1 MARSLAILLVALL
14 IFSNASAQFTNADL
28 NAMVA
33 TEEAFIKM
41 AKEKNTRDAFLFF
54 LHDDAVTVGPY
65 GLVTGKEQ
73 LKKQPLND
81 SWLSW
86 SATYCD
92 ISSGG
97 DLGYNVGPWKFF
109 AHRADSLPVAWG
121 HFHSIWRKQTDGTW
135 KNMLDFGISHDSLEV
150 SGALHTSSIPLKAP
164 KVRTPALEA
173 TVSLMNQ
180 EKSFLAAVNTEGLN
194 AYNKF
199 ASKEIRFARQ
209 GDHPIVTAADKAAF
223 LKRKSLYFNQVLVD
237 GGIASSGDLGYVYG
251 TADALAFVD
260 DKQET
265 KQAVYLRI
273 WKKEDGKNWKI
284 VLDVMTFR

>member
-28 NAMVA
+28 NALVA

-73 LKKQPLND
+73 LKKQPVND

-86 SATYCD
+86 NVMYCD

-121 HFHSIWRKQTDGTW
+121 HFHSIWRKQPDGTW

-150 SGALHTSSIPLKAP
+150 SETLHSSSIPLKALTVP
-164 KVRTPALEA
+164 TPALEA

-180 EKSFLAAVNTEGLN
+180 EKSFLAAVNTEGLSV
-194 AYNKF
+194 YNKF

-209 GDHPIVTAADKAAF
+209 GEQPIITAADKAAF

-284 VLDVMTFR
+284 ALDVMTYR